1 MEKFPK
7 PKRLIDINAS
17 LPKRLNL
24 FSRRSVKLPL
34 IKGVKIFFIISAVS
48 FLLGLVQAPS
58 NTNYISSAQGIQSAE
73 QERMV
78 LEQQLKE
85 LEKQMEEYQGQIETY
100 QTKGKTLKNEIAIL
114 EAKIKKL
121 NLQIKSIEINLANLK
136 QDIASAQ
143 TKINST
149 EIKIES
155 QKKALTYS
163 LLKIYETDEQSL
175 IEILLVNKKLS
186 DFFGSLNNMMLVQQ
200 TLRVNLDD
208 IIKLRQDLVDQ
219 KQELAL
225 EKTDIENLKAYQL
238 AQKQGIQGI
247 KTTKNKLLK
256 TTKGKESEYQ
266 KLLKNTK
273 ETAAQIRSRIFEL
286 LGGGELSFEK
296 AYEYARLAEQ
306 TTGVKAALILAVL
319 DRETLLGKNVGRCN
333 YKNSMKPSEKS
344 IFLALISSLNINPDN
359 ITVSCANQDGYYGGA
374 MGPAQ
379 FLPSTW
385 KKYQERIAQITHN
398 AIPSPWN
405 NADAFVAAALYL
417 KDAGGDSSSL
427 AGQRAA
433 AAKYYAGNRWQSY
446 LWSYGDRVVTTAQ
459 KFQKDIDILV
469 QNGS

>member
-163 LLKIYETDEQSL
+163 LLNIYETD
-175 IEILLVNKKLS
+175 V
-186 DFFGSLNNMMLVQQ
+186 
-200 TLRVNLDD
+200 
-208 IIKLRQDLVDQ
+208 
-219 KQELAL
+219 
-225 EKTDIENLKAYQL
+225 
-238 AQKQGIQGI
+238 
-247 KTTKNKLLK
+247 
-256 TTKGKESEYQ
+256 
-266 KLLKNTK
+266 
-273 ETAAQIRSRIFEL
+273 
-286 LGGGELSFEK
+286 
-296 AYEYARLAEQ
+296 
-306 TTGVKAALILAVL
+306 
-319 DRETLLGKNVGRCN
+319 
-333 YKNSMKPSEKS
+333 
-344 IFLALISSLNINPDN
+344 
-359 ITVSCANQDGYYGGA
+359 
-374 MGPAQ
+374 
-379 FLPSTW
+379 
-385 KKYQERIAQITHN
+385 
-398 AIPSPWN
+398 
-405 NADAFVAAALYL
+405 
-417 KDAGGDSSSL
+417 
-427 AGQRAA
+427 
-433 AAKYYAGNRWQSY
+433 
-446 LWSYGDRVVTTAQ
+446 
-459 KFQKDIDILV
+459 
-469 QNGS
+469 